1 MPFSAGPRPP
11 RGFAAGVRPSPA
23 TNVRVTDRR
32 QESYQFLT
40 DAENTTIGELRST
53 NVGRDNITIMY
64 NYRLQTPIL
73 RDILEHAGPAQERD
87 ILAHLPGVH
96 PRSRPSRGEG
106 NGWTSRNQ
114 PPPAPPWHQ
123 ATSPSIP
130 RGIAPPIWSPE
141 FAEVADQKRLCISI
155 EFGITSSTV
164 AFCSP
169 RINNG
174 VVQQIIHW
182 PGTWET
188 LRKIPTCLIYD
199 DEGRLLAWGLEA
211 YSAPPIPGTTK
222 CERFKLFLEPRLL
235 GDESASD
242 PDLPTL
248 PPGKMPIDLII
259 DYLGCIYEYSKEQIT
274 RENGAVADL
283 DTAEVWITVPAAWNT
298 KGSEIMREAAITAG
312 LVHSSRAGDTNWRDR
327 LKIMSE
333 PEAALTYCVSVAD
346 LHHLRPSQNIMVCN
360 AGEGVMDLS
369 VFKITG
375 KLDDM
380 EVAEVCTRSLAECGS
395 SYLGMQFR
403 ELVKFLLSD
412 HPIHVDPASLAYFQF
427 SFDEVEKLAFA
438 GGEDENK
445 MFYFTCFNSEDPDD
459 ASVGLINGQLA
470 IPGNLLK
477 QQVFDPVVDQVIQ
490 AIEDQLVHAGQPVH
504 ALLLVGHLGESEF
517 LKRET
522 EASTWIQPGLYKRRF
537 KDRIATITRPPEA
550 GLGMVKGAA
559 QFGLAKRSLVS
570 SVIASL
576 SYILKVDMPAED
588 EDWHKRPVYIKI
600 YDSGETVCENRLEY
614 LVTKGAIVPKGCAP
628 VLYASHSL
636 IRTYSRITSS
646 LIGKD
651 SGFVVTLYTSNSDQ
665 IMRYL
670 DQGEVLEVCRWNV
683 GLPSLQVLHPNA
695 TILTKPTIF
704 PDLEIGLELDSLE
717 ARVIL
722 TYQGQEWGRT
732 DTAATDNEEGM
743 DERNG
748 SEEIKQS
755 LEYWFHDGSV
765 VLQADSTQF
774 KVHKAILERHSTIF
788 KDVFAMPHPEGE
800 PTVDGCA
807 LLHVQDSVDEIRCML
822 SALYDHSYNIRKPI
836 SFDMVKA
843 LIKMGTKYDIGQLR
857 QEGFLRMRMEFPS
870 CLLEYELVH
879 FPPHGRSNVWKSIEY
894 RSGVAFEVANFAFEH
909 ELTEILPTC
918 YFFCITTHRDD
929 LLDGIVEAGRRVELS
944 PTVQRIC
951 LAGLKKLGK
960 RYNTA
965 FSWVDKFD
973 GDNAEVAAYPHCDNP
988 DDCLTNGKPLI
999 CALWRPQK
1007 SLAYMLYPWS
1017 KLRPR
1022 LEILHSGFNIC
1033 ASCLDGVEDTVDFS
1047 AEQIWNDLPSYFGLP
1062 SWKDLKK
1069 NTTLADL
1076 QSM

>member
-23 TNVRVTDRR
+23 TNVRVTERR

-96 PRSRPSRGEG
+96 PRGRPSRGEG
-106 NGWTSRNQ
+106 NGWASRNQ

-182 PGTWET
+182 PGTYET

-199 DEGRLLAWGLEA
+199 EEGRLLAWGLEA
-211 YSAPPIPGTTK
+211 YSAPPIPRAIK
-222 CERFKLFLEPRLL
+222 CEHFKLFLEPRLL
-235 GDESASD
+235 SDESAASV
-242 PDLPTL
+242 PHLPTL
-248 PPGKMPIDLII
+248 PPGKMAIDLII

-283 DTAEVWITVPAAWNT
+283 DTAEVWITIPAAWNT
-298 KGSEIMREAAITAG
+298 RGSEIMREAAIKAG
-312 LVHSSRAGDTNWRDR
+312 LVYSSRAGDTKWRDR
-327 LKIMSE
+327 LKIISE
-333 PEAALTYCVSVAD
+333 PEAALTYCVNVAD

-360 AGEGVMDLS
+360 SGEGVVDLS
-369 VFKITG
+369 IFKITG

-403 ELVKFLLSD
+403 ELVNFLLSD
-412 HPIHVDPASLAYFQF
+412 HPIHIDPASLAYFQF
-427 SFDEVEKLAFA
+427 SFDEVEKLTFA
-438 GGEDENK
+438 GGGNEDK

-459 ASVGLINGQLA
+459 PSVGLINGQLA

-490 AIEDQLVHAGQPVH
+490 AIEDQLVHVGQTVH
-504 ALLLVGHLGESEF
+504 ALLLVGHLGESEY
-517 LKRET
+517 LKREV
-522 EASTWIQPGLYKRRF
+522 ERRF
-537 KDRIATITRPPEA
+537 KDRIATIARPPEA

-570 SVIASL
+570 SVIASQ

-614 LVTKGAIVPKGCAP
+614 LVTKGAIVPKGQRFRTKVCNYTP
-628 VLYASHSL
+628 SSSG
-636 IRTYSRITSS
+636 TYSRITSS
-646 LIGKD
+646 LIAKD

-670 DQGEVLEVCRWNV
+670 DQGEVLEVCKWNV

-695 TILTKPTIF
+695 TISTKPTIF
-704 PDLEIGLELDSLE
+704 PHLEIGLELDSLE
-717 ARVIL
+717 ARVML
-722 TYQGQEWGRT
+722 TYQGQEWG
-732 DTAATDNEEGM
+732 
-743 DERNG
+743 
-748 SEEIKQS
+748 
-755 LEYWFHDGSV
+755 SV
-765 VLQADSTQF
+765 TLD
-774 KVHKAILERHSTIF
+774 L
-788 KDVFAMPHPEGE
+788 
-800 PTVDGCA
+800 
-807 LLHVQDSVDEIRCML
+807 
-822 SALYDHSYNIRKPI
+822 
-836 SFDMVKA
+836 
-843 LIKMGTKYDIGQLR
+843 
-857 QEGFLRMRMEFPS
+857 
-870 CLLEYELVH
+870 
-879 FPPHGRSNVWKSIEY
+879 
-894 RSGVAFEVANFAFEH
+894 AN
-909 ELTEILPTC
+909 
-918 YFFCITTHRDD
+918 
-929 LLDGIVEAGRRVELS
+929 
-944 PTVQRIC
+944 
-951 LAGLKKLGK
+951 
-960 RYNTA
+960 
-965 FSWVDKFD
+965 
-973 GDNAEVAAYPHCDNP
+973 
-988 DDCLTNGKPLI
+988 
-999 CALWRPQK
+999 
-1007 SLAYMLYPWS
+1007 
-1017 KLRPR
+1017 
-1022 LEILHSGFNIC
+1022 
-1033 ASCLDGVEDTVDFS
+1033 
-1047 AEQIWNDLPSYFGLP
+1047 
-1062 SWKDLKK
+1062 
-1069 NTTLADL
+1069 
-1076 QSM
+1076 